1 MGGTARRGRRGGCTE
16 IEAAAEGEEDREEI
30 RIIEGIIVVVIVG
43 TEATGGETITTIET
57 ETTEDEG
64 ETTTEEDDE
73 GGRGRD
79 RETKEAAGETI
90 TTMATMAEET
100 GVVEVVK
107 ERRAVLA

>member
-30 RIIEGIIVVVIVG
+30 RIIEGIIVIVG
-43 TEATGGETITTIET
+43 TEATGGETITAIET

-90 TTMATMAEET
+90 TTMATMAEEK

>member
-43 TEATGGETITTIET
+43 TEATGGETITAIET
-57 ETTEDEG
+57 E
-64 ETTTEEDDE
+64 TTEEDDE

-90 TTMATMAEET
+90 TTMATMAEEK

>member
-1 MGGTARRGRRGGCTE
+1 M
-16 IEAAAEGEEDREEI
+16 
-30 RIIEGIIVVVIVG
+30 VVIVG
-43 TEATGGETITTIET
+43 TEATGGEKITTIET
-57 ETTEDEG
+57 EMTEDEG

-79 RETKEAAGETI
+79 RETKESAGETI

-107 ERRAVLA
+107 KRRAVLA